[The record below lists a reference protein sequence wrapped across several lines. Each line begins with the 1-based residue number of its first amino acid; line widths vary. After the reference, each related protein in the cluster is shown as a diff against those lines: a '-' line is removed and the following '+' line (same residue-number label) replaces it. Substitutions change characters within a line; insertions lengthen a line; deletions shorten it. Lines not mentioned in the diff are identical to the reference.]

1 MAPDTKP
8 GGPDE
13 TPDNEIARLRREN
26 AELKEKVPVRTPSKA
41 RSFFSWVL
49 IVLMCIATFGAAL
62 TVWVHY
68 TTLNTSRFVNIVAGL
83 VKEPDV
89 DKALSQEAIDRL
101 FAKYD
106 LKKRIESQLKS
117 KLPDLLKSAAEP
129 VSSGAEGLARGLA
142 ADVLKSQAFQA
153 VWRNILTTTHSEAV
167 KGIRASGTVSIN
179 EQGEVVLDIS
189 RLLNGVKDRLA
200 SVGLG
205 FLKGVVIPGDLGR
218 VVLYKNSQLGN
229 ARTAVR
235 VLDTLFWVLPWL
247 AALLLI
253 GAVLLADN
261 RRRALVA
268 SAIGVI
274 LVMIVLL
281 GVVKG
286 VEAHY
291 VNQINDPTNHTAAM
305 VVAGHVEGGLYL
317 VELGLVLL
325 GLLTLVSAVV
335 AGPREWSLKLHFMIS
350 RSGRKAKR
358 LGTAPEG
365 NFFDAH
371 AWPLR
376 LVGLAAAMLLM
387 LYLPWANVA
396 VVVVVCVAFAAYLVT
411 LEFLR

>member
-1 MAPDTKP
+1 MSPDTET
-8 GGPDE
+8 GGPGETTADE
-13 TPDNEIARLRREN
+13 LEKLRREN
-26 AELKEKVPVRTPSKA
+26 AELKAKVPVRTTSKA

-83 VKEPDV
+83 VQEPDV
-89 DKALSQEAIDRL
+89 DKALSQEAISRL
-101 FAKYD
+101 FARYD
-106 LKKRIESQLKS
+106 LKKRIEDQLKS
-117 KLPDLLKSAAEP
+117 KLPELLKSAAEP
-129 VSSGAEGLARGLA
+129 VSSGAEGLAMGLA
-142 ADVLKSQAFQA
+142 ADVLKSQAFQG
-153 VWRNILTTTHSEAV
+153 VWRNILATTHSQAV
-167 KGIRASGTVSIN
+167 KGIHASGTVSIN

-189 RLLNGVKDRLA
+189 RLLNGVKDKLA
-200 SVGLG
+200 GIGLG
-205 FLKGVVIPGDLGR
+205 FLKGVNIPSDLGR

-235 VLDTLFWVLPWL
+235 VLDTLFWVLPWV

-274 LVMIVLL
+274 LLMIVLL

-305 VVAGHVEGGLYL
+305 VVAGHLESGLYL
-317 VELGLVLL
+317 VELGLVILS
-325 GLLTLVSAVV
+325 LLTLVSAAV
-335 AGPREWSLKLHFMIS
+335 AGPREWSVGLHLKIS

-358 LGTAPEG
+358 LGKALEG

-371 AWPLR
+371 AWTLR
-376 LVGLAAAMLLM
+376 LLGLAAAMLCM
-387 LYLPWANVA
+387 LYLPWANFA
-396 VVVVVCVAFAAYLVT
+396 VVVVVCALFAAYLVA
-411 LEFLR
+411 LEFVR